1 MADGRWQMADGRWQ
15 MANGYGYGKGKG
27 KRISGVGPHGRCEG
41 RSLADLVDD
50 VFGHVDRHVD
60 GHGQGDGVAGARIDL
75 DELAVVSDPQLGEIG
90 VLAQLVDVNVLQ
102 LPSQK
107 LNRVGQ

>member
-1 MADGRWQMADGRWQ
+1 NGRWQTADGKRQ
-15 MANGYGYGKGKG
+15 MAND
-27 KRISGVGPHGRCEG
+27 RWQTDWRRGPRGRSEG

-60 GHGQGDGVAGARIDL
+60 GDGQGDRVAGARIDL

-107 LNRVGQ
+107 LDRV